1 MMEEPAG
8 EAPQN
13 DGEQSTLISAL
24 KLHLHQIICPDF
36 CIIAFRPSLQLG
48 SKQYEIFVFNLLTK

>member
-13 DGEQSTLISAL
+13 DGEQSTLISAPL
-24 KLHLHQIICPDF
+24 KLHQIICPDF
-36 CIIAFRPSLQLG
+36 CIIAFRLNLQLG
-48 SKQYEIFVFNLLTK
+48 SKQCKIFVFNLLTK

>member
-24 KLHLHQIICPDF
+24 KLHQIICPDF
-36 CIIAFRPSLQLG
+36 CIIAFRLSLQLG
-48 SKQYEIFVFNLLTK
+48 SKQCKKFVFNLLTK

>member
-13 DGEQSTLISAL
+13 DGEQSTLISAPL
-24 KLHLHQIICPDF
+24 KLHQIICPDF
-36 CIIAFRPSLQLG
+36 CIIAFRLRSQLRL
-48 SKQYEIFVFNLLTK
+48 KQCKIFVFNLLTK

>member
-13 DGEQSTLISAL
+13 DGEQSTLISAPL
-24 KLHLHQIICPDF
+24 NLHQIICPDF
-36 CIIAFRPSLQLG
+36 CIIAFRISLQHG
-48 SKQYEIFVFNLLTK
+48 SKQCKIFVFNILTK